1 MEWSKISAIVP
12 IFNAAETIGNMIK
25 CLLQQTEKRFEV
37 ILVDDGST
45 DDSAAICQQTAGQ
58 DIRFHYIRQEN
69 TGVSAARNL
78 GLREARGEYITFLDA
93 DDVIAPNYLQELLG
107 ACENADIAVCD
118 VVVREGETET
128 RRFTHTPCLLSQNEA
143 LNALFTRQTINSGP
157 CAKLF
162 RRKILHCLAFPP
174 LKAYEDI
181 LFVKDAFSKAQHIA
195 VTNQTEYVYLQNPQG
210 AMSNFI
216 KAPSLDIIKAT
227 DELLDFI
234 HAHGNLDPRTFY
246 ITASHLMQY
255 VQPLMDQS
263 SMGSAEFIESTQKL
277 YRKYEIQILS
287 CPAFPWKEKVIYL
300 AFAYGWRYK
309 NKRLIRIG
317 ESVCQR

>member
-1 MEWSKISAIVP
+1 MISIIIPVY
-12 IFNAAETIGNMIK
+12 NAFSTIERVVDSIISQNVDNY
-25 CLLQQTEKRFEV
+25 EV

-45 DDSAAICQQTAGQ
+45 DGSAEVCDKIATRYPAFRCIHQPNA
-58 DIRFHYIRQEN
+58 
-69 TGVSAARNL
+69 GVSAARNR
-78 GLREARGEYITFLDA
+78 GLQETAGNFIAFLDA
-93 DDVIAPNYLQELLG
+93 DDVIAPNYLQELLCT
-107 ACENADIAVCD
+107 CEDADIAVCD

-162 RRKILHCLAFPP
+162 RRKILHGLTFPP

-195 VTNQTEYVYLQNPQG
+195 VTNRTKYVYVQNSQG
-210 AMSNFI
+210 AMSSFA
-216 KAPSLDIIKAT
+216 KSPSLDIVKAT

-234 HAHGNLDPRTFY
+234 HAQGNLDPQTFY

-255 VQPLMDQS
+255 VQPLLIKS
-263 SMGSAEFIESTQKL
+263 SMGSAEFIASARQL
-277 YRKYEIQILS
+277 YRKYKMQILRCS
-287 CPAFPWKEKVIYL
+287 AFPKKEKLVYL
-300 AFAYGWRYK
+300 AFAYGWRYE

-317 ESVCQR
+317 DKVCQK

>member
-1 MEWSKISAIVP
+1 MISIIIPVY
-12 IFNAAETIGNMIK
+12 NAFSTIERVVDSIISQNVDNY
-25 CLLQQTEKRFEV
+25 EV

-45 DDSAAICQQTAGQ
+45 DGSAEVCDKIATRYPAFRCIHQPNA
-58 DIRFHYIRQEN
+58 
-69 TGVSAARNL
+69 GVSAARNR
-78 GLREARGEYITFLDA
+78 GLQETAGDFIAFLDA
-93 DDVIAPNYLQELLG
+93 DDVIAPNYLQELLC
-107 ACENADIAVCD
+107 ACEDADIAVCD

-128 RRFTHTPCLLSQNEA
+128 KRFTHTPCLLTQNEA

-157 CAKLF
+157 YAKLF

-227 DELLDFI
+227 DELLGFI

-263 SMGSAEFIESTQKL
+263 SMGSAEFFESTQKL
-277 YRKYEIQILS
+277 YRKYKIQILS